1 MWLLLVIAF
10 LGLIAIMGGALAG
23 GIFTIVLIPLAAIAF
38 VSALAYTYFSGSAE
52 RRAGRDRHGRRPPA
66 PPTAQQPSSTPAP
79 ATPEELT
86 DARRANQ

>member
-10 LGLIAIMGGALAG
+10 LGLIAIAGGALAG
-23 GIFTIVLIPLAAIAF
+23 GIFTIVLIPLAVLAF
-38 VSALAYTYFSGSAE
+38 VSVVAYTYFTGAAE

-66 PPTAQQPSSTPAP
+66 PATAQQPSSTPPP
-79 ATPEELT
+79 ATPEELS